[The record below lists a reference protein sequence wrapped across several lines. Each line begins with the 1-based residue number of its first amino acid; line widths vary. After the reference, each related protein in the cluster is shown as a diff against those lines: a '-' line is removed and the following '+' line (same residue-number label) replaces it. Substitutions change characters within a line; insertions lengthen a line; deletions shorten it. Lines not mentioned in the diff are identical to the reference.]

1 MNTNRLLYPLQNSVL
16 IPKPDAFAGNLGINS
31 KSFNPAAILKAFI
44 IPGTVNPDA
53 TDGWREMSFN
63 VK

>member
-1 MNTNRLLYPLQNSVL
+1 L
-16 IPKPDAFAGNLGINS
+16 IPKPDAFAGNLRINS